1 MKPLRVFCIGVIVS
15 ISVPAIAEAE
25 NAEHLRQLLETG
37 ECIGCDLV
45 GADLSGRDLRGVD
58 LADADLAGA
67 DLTGA
72 DLTGAKLIDANLLGA
87 NLTDAIL
94 IDTDLSGAILDD
106 ITVSL
111 RALWQA
117 IICYTWLPN
126 GQLYLLQQNCP

>member
-1 MKPLRVFCIGVIVS
+1 MKSFRA
-15 ISVPAIAEAE
+15 ISLALAASFGFSLISSAE
-25 NAEHLRQLLETG
+25 NADHRRQLFETG
-37 ECIGCDLV
+37 ACVGCDLA
-45 GADLSGRDLRGVD
+45 GADLSGEDLRGVD
-58 LADADLAGA
+58 LTDADLTGA
-67 DLTGA
+67 DFTGA

-87 NLTDAIL
+87 DLTDANL
-94 IDTDLSGAILDD
+94 LDTDFSGAILDD